1 MTHIWVLCLVAQ
13 SRPTLP
19 WGFSR
24 QEYWSGLP
32 CPPAGDLPDS
42 RMELT
47 SLMSPALAGGFF
59 TTDAAWEAQDGFLC
73 YLEYKVKS
81 SPQPPTSPHADC
93 FLPPLFFPLPSSS
106 QITVPQTGWAP
117 HRASCAPSLVWL
129 QLLCLLWVGM
139 GIKGR
144 KLAWTWRRRVTPWL
158 ARRRITQQRVH
169 LASSLQGPK
178 GMALLGTLS
187 QCLPTAPADDSQLLC
202 SRWGPKVRVS
212 LHRRMLPLPAPSSN
226 IPLLPGFHSDHKP
239 GAASF

>member
-1 MTHIWVLCLVAQ
+1 MLVLVAQ
-13 SRPTLP
+13 PCLALCKLWTVAHQAPLSM
-19 WGFSR
+19 GFST

-73 YLEYKVKS
+73 YLEYKAKS

-129 QLLCLLWVGM
+129 Q
-139 GIKGR
+139 GIC
-144 KLAWTWRRRVTPWL
+144 TC
-158 ARRRITQQRVH
+158 QFFCHQR
-169 LASSLQGPK
+169 S
-178 GMALLGTLS
+178 
-187 QCLPTAPADDSQLLC
+187 
-202 SRWGPKVRVS
+202 
-212 LHRRMLPLPAPSSN
+212 
-226 IPLLPGFHSDHKP
+226 PLLPQTSTTGTTPSFPAFQALFHCHFIREIFPDFPK
-239 GAASF
+239 